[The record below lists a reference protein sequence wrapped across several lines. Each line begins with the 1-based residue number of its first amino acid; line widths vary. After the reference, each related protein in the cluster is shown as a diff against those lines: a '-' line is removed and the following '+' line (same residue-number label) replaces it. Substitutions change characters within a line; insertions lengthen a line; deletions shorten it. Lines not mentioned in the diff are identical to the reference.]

1 MQPTQIIQPQDEFV
15 KLVQAMA
22 ARPNA
27 SAEVVQLAADIV
39 NGTKKLVP
47 ETIYVRFILGG
58 KSQVEF
64 FDSSQGQNRQVGVY
78 KLDNGKLPNGMFFMP
93 ISVQLL
99 ALVKATL
106 VEADLRSIKYGPIG
120 SLADGT
126 LRNSEL
132 DLTVDSFPILR
143 DFAVMNFDTANNA
156 NVRAGEYYLPT
167 RRLFEPQ
174 REIRGS
180 IKAPAGLNFLTDLAG
195 EVALH
200 GIATSVVKSS

>member
-1 MQPTQIIQPQDEFV
+1 MIIQAQDEFV

-22 ARPNA
+22 SKPNA
-27 SAEVVQLAADIV
+27 SAEVQQLAADIV

-58 KSQVEF
+58 KSLVEF
-64 FDSSQGQNRQVGVY
+64 FDPTQGNNRQVGVY

-93 ISVQLL
+93 ISVQIN
-99 ALVKATL
+99 AVVKASL
-106 VEADLRSIKYGPIG
+106 VEADLKNLKYGGIG
-120 SLADGT
+120 SLADAS
-126 LRNSEL
+126 LRNGEL
-132 DLTVDSFPILR
+132 DLTVDSFPILK

-156 NVRAGEYYLPT
+156 NVRSGEFYLPT

-180 IKAPAGLNFLTDLAG
+180 VKAPSGLSFLADLAG

-200 GIATSVVKSS
+200 GIATSVVKSN

>member
-22 ARPNA
+22 SRPNA

-47 ETIYVRFILGG
+47 ETIYVRFILSG
-58 KSQVEF
+58 KSQVDF
-64 FDSSQGQNRQVGVY
+64 FDPSQGQNRQVGVY
-78 KLDNGKLPNGMFFMP
+78 KLDSGKLPNGMFFMP
-93 ISVQLL
+93 ISVQIQAVVKA
-99 ALVKATL
+99 ALVDG
-106 VEADLRSIKYGPIG
+106 DLKNLIYGGIG
-120 SLADGT
+120 SLSNGS
-126 LRNSEL
+126 LRNAEL
-132 DLTVDSFPILR
+132 DLTVDSFPILK
-143 DFAVMNFDTANNA
+143 DFALMNFETANNA
-156 NVRAGEYYLPT
+156 NVRSGEYYLPT

-180 IKAPAGLNFLTDLAG
+180 IKAPAGSVFLTDLAG

-200 GIATSVVKSS
+200 GIATSVVKSN